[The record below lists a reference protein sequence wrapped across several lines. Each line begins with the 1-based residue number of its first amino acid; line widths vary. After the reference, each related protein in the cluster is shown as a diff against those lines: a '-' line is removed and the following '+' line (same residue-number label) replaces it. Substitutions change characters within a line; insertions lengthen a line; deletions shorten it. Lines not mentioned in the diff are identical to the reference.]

1 MLALDLSAQAKREYD
16 RQIEILRNTMET
28 ADISDVER
36 LQGRIMGLRLAR
48 DILVSIMK
56 RNEIDDDDD

>member
-28 ADISDVER
+28 ADISEVER